1 MNEEKFDVGSLTLNA
16 HPMLKVKPKL
26 RNEYFTVLDF
36 LVSDISDTF
45 VKHRLQKYFEA
56 LRVNRRSDTDIE
68 ELIENY
74 ILCAQKPWRKK
85 YVYYILLDLY
95 LIINN
100 EVLFTEKKTFIESRL
115 DSNRSQKLNLFL
127 QDIYQRGISDIA
139 GCGALGEEVKRN
151 HDFTLMKTKTI
162 IITAN
167 MSAGKSTLINAL
179 TGKNLMRTSQE
190 VCTAHLNKVFS
201 KPFEDDE
208 TDLISDTGSSVL
220 DEETIRNIEEAEQVN
235 ICTFFRTCSDDLHRI
250 CLIDT
255 PGVNSTF
262 STQHRELARNAI
274 GTGDYDYVVCVLNA
288 NKLGTEEENEHLT
301 WLAGNVDKRK
311 IVFVINKLDDFH
323 GRDDNI
329 GESIANIKKDL
340 KNLGFK
346 EPIICPVSAY
356 FALLLKK
363 ERYNDYMDEDEM
375 DQLGLFKRK
384 FSRDDFNLAKYYPCT
399 TEETDKFTFFEQRS
413 GIWGLEK
420 ILFN

>member
-1 MNEEKFDVGSLTLNA
+1 M
-16 HPMLKVKPKL
+16 
-26 RNEYFTVLDF
+26 
-36 LVSDISDTF
+36 
-45 VKHRLQKYFEA
+45 
-56 LRVNRRSDTDIE
+56 
-68 ELIENY
+68 
-74 ILCAQKPWRKK
+74 
-85 YVYYILLDLY
+85 
-95 LIINN
+95 
-100 EVLFTEKKTFIESRL
+100 
-115 DSNRSQKLNLFL
+115 
-127 QDIYQRGISDIA
+127 
-139 GCGALGEEVKRN
+139 
-151 HDFTLMKTKTI
+151 
-162 IITAN
+162 
-167 MSAGKSTLINAL
+167 
-179 TGKNLMRTSQE
+179 
-190 VCTAHLNKVFS
+190 
-201 KPFEDDE
+201 
-208 TDLISDTGSSVL
+208 
-220 DEETIRNIEEAEQVN
+220 
-235 ICTFFRTCSDDLHRI
+235 
-250 CLIDT
+250 IDT

-346 EPIICPVSAY
+346 E
-356 FALLLKK
+356 